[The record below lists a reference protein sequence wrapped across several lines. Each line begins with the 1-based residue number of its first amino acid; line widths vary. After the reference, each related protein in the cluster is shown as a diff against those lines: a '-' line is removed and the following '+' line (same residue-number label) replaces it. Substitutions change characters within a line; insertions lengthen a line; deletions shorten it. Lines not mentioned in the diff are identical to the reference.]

1 MKITSS
7 QIDFSAQYN
16 RSESKRYTQQFGAQ
30 VREQGN
36 NAGAQ
41 TSFVA
46 GTDSRVSLNSTR
58 SMNVYSR
65 SSVQSAS
72 NEKKL
77 EFEKQQMVQS
87 VLSRFY
93 TQKVR
98 VTDMATI
105 GSRDLPRQSQSSI
118 PGTSTTGSMQFSEHY
133 QYQDSQSLT
142 FMAKG
147 SITTDDGKNINFS
160 FYVSGSQDFNYE
172 SGSGAFAEQI
182 ARRTD
187 PLVINYGG
195 GFNNLSDTA
204 FKFDL
209 DGDGTKE
216 DLSFAGEGSGFLVLD
231 RNKDGRI
238 NDGTEMFGT
247 KTGNGFAELAKYDE
261 DGNGFIDEG
270 DSVYKELKIYTKD
283 ANGKDKLQSL
293 DDLNIGAIGVES
305 GVSPFAITDDHHNEL
320 GMARSTGIFIT
331 NDGEVGSVQQIDLT
345 QRDLEHEQATKDAF
359 ARPSDPE
366 NSGAVMS
373 DPDDI
378 QSFIAKLDQAT
389 QDLFDRQDELSE
401 QDDEDGP
408 KDLLTQLVDKLE
420 EYRTSINA
428 AAEKQKE
435 EAEKDA

>member
-30 VREQGN
+30 VKEQGN

-41 TSFVA
+41 TRFAA

-72 NEKKL
+72 NEKKM
-77 EFEKQQMVQS
+77 EFEKQQLVQS

-105 GSRDLPRQSQSSI
+105 GSRDLPRQTQGTI
-118 PGTSTTGSMQFSEHY
+118 PTSSTTGSMQFSEHY

-187 PLVINYGG
+187 PLVINYSG

-209 DGDGTKE
+209 DGDGSKE

-231 RNKDGRI
+231 RNKDGKI

-270 DSVYKELKIYTKD
+270 DSAYKELKIYTKD

-293 DDLNIGAIGVES
+293 EELNIGAIGVES

-359 ARPSDPE
+359 ARPSDSE
-366 NSGAVMS
+366 NPNAGIGA
-373 DPDDI
+373 PGDI

-389 QDLFDRQDELSE
+389 QDLFDRQDELAAE
-401 QDDEDGP
+401 EDEDGP

-420 EYRTSINA
+420 EYRNGLKE
-428 AAEKQKE
+428 AAEKQQEK
-435 EAEKDA
+435 AEKDA